1 MSTFAFVPQLG
12 SNGHLFLDTSG
23 ATMDCIRIIAHVKR
37 SNAGVM
43 QEIPALLTDQG
54 VLGPLLEYCVEHAH
68 ARSSSWMDFRIQ
80 GVELLLAYVTANLN
94 CFEDHRQLFR
104 AFVQQLYSGTIGK
117 DGFDPSGLYWRARS
131 TTSANRLIGA
141 VTDFSDW
148 MADRYGADPLN
159 PLTSTSR
166 YEEHLRWAAYLHRH
180 ARALLA
186 HTWDKAAG
194 KEQSRKT
201 RAAITR
207 TPSRAYANGVKF
219 FPDERFLDLLF
230 RGFVRPGQSHNPF
243 IDQRLNLR
251 DILIALLL
259 HGGGLR
265 ICEPLHLYVH
275 DVGIDPVIKGPTG
288 RDVALVRLYHPVD
301 GLAPDDWSEIGA
313 EGKRINREAY
323 LRGRYSMKPR
333 NQYVG
338 RSMRAGWKTKKLDDA
353 AGKYIQ
359 VQWFPTVF
367 GEWFLDIW
375 KLYLRQLRE
384 VPRAHPFAFVVL
396 HGKDVGKPLSIDAY
410 LASHQRA
417 VRRIGLEP
425 AKLNG
430 TTVHGHRHA
439 YGQRLVDADV
449 DVLVRRNAL
458 HHTSLESQLPYTE
471 PTAAKVSAVLE
482 AAMSR
487 LEQGEGQAALNT
499 ADLLAYGFEDV
510 DPLGLLSGLNP
521 KFQSL

>member
-1 MSTFAFVPQLG
+1 
-12 SNGHLFLDTSG
+12 
-23 ATMDCIRIIAHVKR
+23 MDCIRIIAHVKR
-37 SNAGVM
+37 SNAGVL

-54 VLGPLLEYCVEHAH
+54 VVQPLLDYCVEHGH
-68 ARSSSWMDFRIQ
+68 ARSASWMEFRIQ
-80 GVELLLAYVTANLN
+80 AVQLLLDYVTANLH

-104 AFVQQLYSGTIGK
+104 TFVQQLYSGTIGK
-117 DGFDPSGLYWRARS
+117 DGLDPSGLYWRPRS
-131 TTSANRLIGA
+131 TNSANRLIGA
-141 VTDFSDW
+141 LTDFSEW
-148 MADRYGADPLN
+148 MADRHGADPLN
-159 PLTSTSR
+159 PLTNASR
-166 YEEHLRWAAYLHRH
+166 YEEQLRWAAYQHRH
-180 ARALLA
+180 ARAFLA
-186 HTWDKAAG
+186 HTWDKTAG
-194 KEQSRKT
+194 KEQSRKSRAVT
-201 RAAITR
+201 RAPTR
-207 TPSRAYANGVKF
+207 AHVNGVKF
-219 FPDERFLDLLF
+219 FPDEHFLDLLF
-230 RGFVRPGQSHNPF
+230 RGFVRPGQAHNPF
-243 IDQRLNLR
+243 IDRRLNLR

-265 ICEPLHLYVH
+265 ISEPLHLYVH
-275 DVGIDPVIKGPTG
+275 DVGIDPAVKGPTG
-288 RDVALVRLYHPVD
+288 RDVALVRVYHPAD
-301 GLAPDDWSEIGA
+301 GLAPDDWSGFGNG
-313 EGKRINREAY
+313 GKPLNREAY
-323 LRGRYSMKPR
+323 LRGRYGLKPR

-353 AGKYIQ
+353 TGKYIQ
-359 VQWFPTVF
+359 VQWFPAIF

-396 HGKDVGKPLSIDAY
+396 HGPDAGKPLSVDAY

-430 TTVHGHRHA
+430 TTAHGHRHA

-458 HHTSLESQLPYTE
+458 HHASLESQLPYTE

-487 LEQGEGQAALNT
+487 LAQGDGKAALET
-499 ADLLAYGFEDV
+499 ADLLAYGFDDV

-521 KFQSL
+521 KFPHL